1 MYPTLYH
8 AFHDLFGVDLQVLKL
23 INTFG
28 FLVALA
34 FLAAARTLSS
44 ELARKHDLRLIPTTR
59 RLVMPP
65 RPTTLADVVISGVV
79 AFALAFK
86 FFGVA
91 LGDHALQ
98 GGADTQRYLLSTKGH
113 LVAGLVCAAGWML
126 LRFREMRSAAPL
138 PVSSKP
144 VYVDVAPQEHTMG
157 ITGAAALGGLIGA
170 KIFHFLERPKTILE
184 FFEHPSLSA
193 LFSGLTIYGGLIV
206 GALAVYI
213 YTRRAKIPFMHVAD
227 AVAPG
232 LMLAY
237 GIGRLGCQLSG
248 DGDWGIPSAGVPSGF
263 GWLPSWFWAFDYP
276 NNVLGAGVRMAE
288 GGFPGYGT
296 HLATPVYPTPLYESL
311 MAFALFAILW
321 SLRKRIQ
328 KPLGIFSIYLM
339 LNGIERF
346 WIEKIRVNATYEIF
360 GHHWTQAEIIAV
372 FMFIGGGLTLWW
384 SSRQPDPRR
393 FEPLADEDDEDED
406 DEDEDDEDLE
416 DEDEDELDDEAPK
429 KA

>member
-59 RLVMPP
+59 RLVTPA

-79 AFALAFK
+79 AFVLAFK

-91 LGDHALQ
+91 LGDHTLQ

-126 LRFREMRSAAPL
+126 LRFREMRSAEPA

-157 ITGAAALGGLIGA
+157 ITGAAALGGLLGA
-170 KIFHFLERPKTILE
+170 KIFHFLERPKSILE

-193 LFSGLTIYGGLIV
+193 LFSGLTIYGGLIM
-206 GALAVYI
+206 GCLAVYI
-213 YTRRAKIPFMHVAD
+213 YARRAKIPFAHVAD
-227 AVAPG
+227 SVAPG

-248 DGDWGIPSAGVPSGF
+248 DGDWGIPSAGVPAGF

-276 NNVLGAGVRMAE
+276 NNVLGVGQHMAQ

-296 HLATPVYPTPLYESL
+296 HLVPPVYPTPLYESL
-311 MAFALFAILW
+311 MAFVLFAILW
-321 SLRKRIQ
+321 SLRKRIE
-328 KPLGIFSIYLM
+328 KPLAIFGIYMM
-339 LNGIERF
+339 LNGVERF

-372 FMFIGGGLTLWW
+372 FMFLGGGLIVWW
-384 SSRQPDPRR
+384 SSRQPDPVR
-393 FEPLADEDDEDED
+393 FDPPKPIEDEEEEEEDEELDDEDE
-406 DEDEDDEDLE
+406 
-416 DEDEDELDDEAPK
+416 EDELDDEPSK

>member
-1 MYPTLYH
+1 MYPTLFH
-8 AFHDLFGVDLQVLKL
+8 AVHDLLGVDLQVLKL

-44 ELARKHDLRLIPTTR
+44 ELARKHGLGLLPSTR
-59 RLVMPP
+59 RLVTPP
-65 RPTTLADVVISGVV
+65 RPTTLLDVVVSGVV
-79 AFALAFK
+79 AFLIGFK

-91 LGDHALQ
+91 LGDHTLQ
-98 GGADTQRYLLSTKGH
+98 GGSDTQRYLLSTNGH
-113 LVAGLVCAAGWML
+113 LVAGLICGVGWML
-126 LRFREMRSAAPL
+126 LRFREMRSEGPAPEATG
-138 PVSSKP
+138 KAE
-144 VYVDVAPQEHTMG
+144 YVEVTPREHTLG

-170 KIFHFLERPKTILE
+170 KVFHFLERPKTIIE

-206 GALAVYI
+206 GTLFVYM
-213 YTRRAKIPFMHVAD
+213 YARRHKLPFVHVAD

-248 DGDWGIPSAGVPSGF
+248 DGDWGIPSAGAPEGF
-263 GWLPSWFWAFDYP
+263 TWLPSWFWSYDYP
-276 NNVLGAGVRMAE
+276 NNVLGAGVRMSE

-296 HLATPVYPTPLYESL
+296 HLVPPVYPTPLYEAL
-311 MAFALFAILW
+311 TAFVLFGVLWALRTRLSRPLAIFGVYM
-321 SLRKRIQ
+321 I
-328 KPLGIFSIYLM
+328 

-360 GHHWTQAEIIAV
+360 GHHWTQAEIISV
-372 FMFIGGGLTLWW
+372 GMFFGGILLLYW
-384 SSRQPDPRR
+384 SSKHEAKPAPVI
-393 FEPLADEDDEDED
+393 PADADEDEDDDADEEEDDEDEN
-406 DEDEDDEDLE
+406 DLKGHE
-416 DEDEDELDDEAPK
+416 